1 MSYLLDTN
9 VCIKITLPKALRDA
23 MHLKTGD
30 KVLFEPLEDGTYV
43 IKPRA
48 TDVKSLK
55 GCVNYQGTPKT
66 LEEMNA
72 AIEQEAG
79 TKL

>member
-1 MSYLLDTN
+1 MEARIT
-9 VCIKITLPKALRDA
+9 VKGQITLPKALRDA

-48 TDVKSLK
+48 TDVQSLK
-55 GCVNYQGTPKT
+55 SCVNYQGTPKT

-79 TKL
+79 SKL

>member
-1 MSYLLDTN
+1 MEARIT
-9 VCIKITLPKALRDA
+9 VKGQITLPKALRDA

-43 IKPRA
+43 IKPRT

-79 TKL
+79 SKL

>member
-1 MSYLLDTN
+1 MEARVT
-9 VCIKITLPKALRDA
+9 IKGQITLPKALRDA

-30 KVLFEPLEDGTYV
+30 KVLFELLEDGTYV
-43 IKPRA
+43 IKPR
-48 TDVKSLK
+48 TTEVQSLK

-66 LEEMNA
+66 LEDMNA

-79 TKL
+79 SEL